1 MEGGYGY
8 PVAMANPVQLS
19 KDTTTCLQKVFSS
32 VSGGVGV
39 VMDQLTPQ
47 NQGLTVAGWAGLS

>member
-8 PVAMANPVQLS
+8 PVAMANPIELS

-32 VSGGVGV
+32 IGGVGG
-39 VMDQLTPQ
+39 VMGQFQ